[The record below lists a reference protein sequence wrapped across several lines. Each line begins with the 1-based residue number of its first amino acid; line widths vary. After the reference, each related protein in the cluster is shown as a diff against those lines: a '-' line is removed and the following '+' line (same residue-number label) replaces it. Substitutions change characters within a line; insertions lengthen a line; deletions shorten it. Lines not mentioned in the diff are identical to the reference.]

1 MLHYEITTRAMD
13 CRDIPKE
20 DWQKVYPK
28 INFKHMKSPIV
39 GLKELRENIE
49 TYISEVKKGQ
59 SFIVVRRS
67 KPVLKISSPED
78 EPELWERVIDFTK
91 VKKRGVPIVDL
102 LSRL

>member
-1 MLHYEITTRAMD
+1 
-13 CRDIPKE
+13 
-20 DWQKVYPK
+20 
-28 INFKHMKSPIV
+28 MKNSIV

-49 TYISEVKKGQ
+49 SYIAEVKSGK

-78 EPELWERVIDFTK
+78 GEEAWEQVVDFTTI
-91 VKKRGVPIVDL
+91 KKGGIALAHL